1 MSNLSRA
8 ANRTKWLMI
17 VNAYEQSELS
27 KEQFCI
33 EKNIKKAT
41 LDYWIRKSRTQNEQA
56 SIAMPRFANIISKI
70 QPLDEL
76 RLHFRGVDVFV
87 PIRTEV
93 TVLKNLI
100 EGLAQ

>member
-17 VNAYEQSELS
+17 VDSYEQSELP

-41 LDYWIRKSRTQNEQA
+41 LDYWIRKSRIQSEQT
-56 SIAMPRFANIISKI
+56 SIAVPGFANIISKI
-70 QPLDEL
+70 SPSDEL
-76 RLHFRGVDVFV
+76 RLHFRGVDIFV
-87 PIRTEV
+87 PVHLEPA
-93 TVLKNLI
+93 VLKNLI
-100 EGLAQ
+100 EGLAH